1 MSYWRFAAMIA
12 TSTVVMLG
20 LMYLNTY
27 LFEHV
32 FYSETRV
39 YMAIMMG
46 GVMAFIMLGFMLS
59 MYSSRTINVLIFVGS
74 VLVAGFALWLVR
86 SQVTVGDR
94 SYMKAMIPHHS
105 IAIMTSSRANIED
118 SRVRKLADEIIYAQ
132 DKEIAEMRYL
142 IADIDR
148 SGKSEGENG
157 TEPARLTSISEAL
170 ATPEIATLDAEF
182 LTDADI
188 EGAFSDGGTCSF
200 RYTSQSDPS
209 YAVSLADNQAAG
221 LAKISGDLVRLE
233 GDNASSMSSENLI
246 ISLTPVE
253 EGMSLTE
260 ATGTTIEADMV
271 LAIGEDLKV
280 GYRGYFE
287 CPL

>member
-1 MSYWRFAAMIA
+1 
-12 TSTVVMLG
+12 
-20 LMYLNTY
+20 
-27 LFEHV
+27 
-32 FYSETRV
+32 
-39 YMAIMMG
+39 
-46 GVMAFIMLGFMLS
+46 
-59 MYSSRTINVLIFVGS
+59 
-74 VLVAGFALWLVR
+74 
-86 SQVTVGDR
+86 
-94 SYMKAMIPHHS
+94 
-105 IAIMTSSRANIED
+105 
-118 SRVRKLADEIIYAQ
+118 
-132 DKEIAEMRYL
+132 MRYL

>member
-1 MSYWRFAAMIA
+1 MIA

-32 FYSETRV
+32 FYSETRF

-46 GVMAFIMLGFMLS
+46 GVMALIMLGFMLS

-148 SGKSEGENG
+148 TGKSEGENG

-188 EGAFSDGGTCSF
+188 KGAFSNGGTCSF

-209 YAVSLADNQAAG
+209 YVVSAADDQAAG
-221 LAKISGDLVRLE
+221 LLKISGDLVRLG
-233 GDNASSMSSENLI
+233 GDDTASMSSDDLVVG
-246 ISLTPVE
+246 LTPVE
-253 EGMSLTE
+253 EGVSLTE
-260 ATGTTIEADMV
+260 AGGAMIEADMI
-271 LAIGEDLKV
+271 LQIGEDLEV

-287 CPL
+287 CSL

>member
-1 MSYWRFAAMIA
+1 MIA

-27 LFEHV
+27 LPEHV

-59 MYSSRTINVLIFVGS
+59 MYSSRTINALIFIGS

-86 SQVTVGDR
+86 SQITIGDR

-105 IAIMTSSRANIED
+105 IAIMTSSRANIKD
-118 SRVRKLADEIIYAQ
+118 QRVRKLADEIIYAQ

-148 SGKSEGENG
+148 SGRKAGRNPKK
-157 TEPARLTSISEAL
+157 PAQMTNVEEAL
-170 ATPEIATLDAEF
+170 ATPETATLDAEF
-182 LTDADI
+182 LTEAEI
-188 EGAFSDGGTCSF
+188 KRAFSNGGTCSF

-209 YAVSLADNQAAG
+209 YVVSVADDQASG
-221 LAKISGDLVRLE
+221 VVKISGDLVRLQ
-233 GDNASSMSSENLI
+233 GDDATSMSSEDLVI
-246 ISLTPVE
+246 GLTPVE
-253 EGMSLTE
+253 EGMNLTE
-260 ATGTTIEADMV
+260 AIGTTIEADMV
-271 LAIGEDLKV
+271 LAIGEDLEV
-280 GYRGYFE
+280 GYRGYLE